1 MMDRMAETRRS
12 RPDERADVARPF
24 LLERIVFF
32 SDAVFA
38 IAITLLALDLRLP
51 ETAATLTGGDL
62 DAALARLVPR
72 VSAYVFSFAV
82 IGLYWLA
89 HWRRYSA
96 IRAAN
101 ERLAVIN
108 LVLLGFVAVI
118 PFPTSLLAEHGDQ
131 PIPVVIYALVIAAA
145 GVMGSASW
153 LYAARSGLTVRGSEQ
168 WVRLVALRGLAIPFV
183 FIVTLP
189 LAFVN
194 PLATQL
200 AWLLGFPLQAF
211 GVTRRLRRLELEEDG
226 PRAAAAERGDAAA
239 QATPADPV
247 DS

>member
-12 RPDERADVARPF
+12 RPDERPDVARPF

-51 ETAATLTGGDL
+51 ETASALRASAL
-62 DAALARLVPR
+62 DTALANLAPRLV
-72 VSAYVFSFAV
+72 AYAFSFGV

-101 ERLAVIN
+101 EGLAVIN
-108 LVLLGFVAVI
+108 LFLLGFVAII

-131 PIPVVIYALVIAAA
+131 PTVVVIYALVIAAA
-145 GVMGSASW
+145 GVAGSASW
-153 LYAARSGLTVRGSEQ
+153 LYAARTGLTVGGSER
-168 WVRLVALRGLAIPFV
+168 WVRLVALRGLAVPFV
-183 FIVTLP
+183 FVVTLP
-189 LAFVN
+189 LAFIS
-194 PLATQL
+194 PLATQA
-200 AWLLGFPLQAF
+200 AWLLGFPLQAL
-211 GVTRRLRRLELEEDG
+211 VTRRLRRLEREEEG
-226 PRAAAAERGDAAA
+226 PSQAAAERGEHHERAEPVGA
-239 QATPADPV
+239 ADP
-247 DS
+247 